1 MAENL
6 SATAGPT
13 GFLRGGFIQTLVEDS
28 SLMNSIQNKLF
39 IGGKFV
45 DALDGATI
53 EVFNPHDNSLI
64 TRIAEA
70 KAADVDLAVAAA
82 ERAFPAWSAMA
93 AAERGRLL
101 LKLADRIEAEA
112 DYLAKLEAIDTGH
125 PIRDA
130 RNIDVLRTAAC
141 YRYFGGMADKFQ
153 GSLVPVETGFLN
165 YVSRVPV
172 GVVGQIVPWNFPLMF
187 TSWKMGPALAA
198 GNTVVMKPSEIT
210 PLSTLRI
217 AEMMAEIGFP
227 EGVVNIVV
235 GYGATAGQH
244 LAEHP
249 AVGKISF
256 TGSTNIGR
264 RIVEASKGNLKR
276 VQLELGG
283 KGANIIFEDANLI
296 AAVNGSA
303 WAIFHNQGQACIAGS
318 RLIIHEK
325 VADEFLDRFVTLAK
339 SIRLGNPLDP
349 DTEMGPLTSTVHRD
363 RVLAFVDVAK
373 QQGGEILSGG
383 KAPSH
388 PDLAAGCYV
397 EPTIVRAKPT
407 DRVSQE
413 EVFGPFVTVT
423 TFKDDAEA
431 LQIANA
437 TEYGLG
443 SGLWTRDL
451 SRAHKMARDIRAGMV
466 WVNSYKRVNP
476 GSPFGGV
483 GQSGYGREMGFEAMH
498 DYTEAKSVWVNVDAQ
513 ILPHFKR

>member
-1 MAENL
+1 M
-6 SATAGPT
+6 SRGPT
-13 GFLRGGFIQTLVEDS
+13 CPRGESYAQISPDGSFMS
-28 SLMNSIQNKLF
+28 SIQNKLF

-45 DALDGATI
+45 DAKDGATI
-53 EVFNPHDNSLI
+53 DVLNPHDNSLI
-64 TRIAEA
+64 TRVAEA
-70 KAADVDLAVAAA
+70 KAADVDAAVDAA
-82 ERAFPAWSAMA
+82 ERAFPSWSGMP
-93 AAERGRLL
+93 AAERGKLL

-112 DYLAKLEAIDTGH
+112 DALAKLEAIDTGH

-130 RNIDVLRTAAC
+130 KNIDVLRTAAC

-153 GSLVPVETGFLN
+153 GSLVPVEAGFLN
-165 YVSRVPV
+165 YVSRVPI

-187 TSWKMGPALAA
+187 TSWKLGPALAA

-249 AVGKISF
+249 RVGKISF

-264 RIVEASKGNLKR
+264 RIVEASQGNLKR

-283 KGANIIFEDANLI
+283 KGANIVFEDANLA

-318 RLIIHEK
+318 RLIVHEK
-325 VADEFLDRFVTLAK
+325 VADEFLERFITLAK

-349 DTEMGPLTSTVHRD
+349 ETEMGPLTSTVHRD
-363 RVLAFVDVAK
+363 RVLSYVEVAK
-373 QQGGEILSGG
+373 QQGGEILAGG
-383 KAPSH
+383 KRPANPE
-388 PDLAAGCYV
+388 LAKGCYI
-397 EPTIVRAKPT
+397 EPTVVRAKPT

-423 TFKDDAEA
+423 TFKDDADA
-431 LQIANA
+431 LRIANS

-443 SGLWTRDL
+443 SGLWTSDL
-451 SRAHKMARDIRAGMV
+451 SRAHKMAREIRAGMV
-466 WVNSYKRVNP
+466 WINSYKRVNP

-513 ILPHFKR
+513 IPPHFKR